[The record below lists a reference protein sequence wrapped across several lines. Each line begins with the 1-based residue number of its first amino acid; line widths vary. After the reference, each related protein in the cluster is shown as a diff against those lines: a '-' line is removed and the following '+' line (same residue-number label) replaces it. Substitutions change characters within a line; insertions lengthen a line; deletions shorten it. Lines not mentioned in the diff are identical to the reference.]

1 MYKIEGGQMTQLQE
15 YFSKALDGCNPVIG
29 VILSAISYLL
39 FPDEAFFTSIVA
51 VGMAMILDILT
62 KFWALAKQNDGYR
75 EAVKTRA
82 IYSKTLW
89 DKTKIKLFSY
99 LVIMILAGCSYRVAP
114 LQKMGVFFA
123 TVVYAVM
130 FLREGQ
136 SVVENLVDGGADL
149 RWLLFWVKKKQRQ
162 ILESE
167 VDEFDQGSPGKDDD
181 YEMRV

>member
-1 MYKIEGGQMTQLQE
+1 MAQLQE
-15 YFSKALDGCNPVIG
+15 YFSKVLDGSNPAIG
-29 VILSAISYLL
+29 FVFSAISYLL
-39 FPDEAFFTSIVA
+39 FPDQAFFTSIVA
-51 VGMAMILDILT
+51 VGVAMILDILT
-62 KFWALAKQNDGYR
+62 KFWSLAKQNQGYR

-99 LVIMILAGCSYRVAP
+99 LCIMILAGLSYRVAP
-114 LQKMGVFFA
+114 LKEMGIFFA

-136 SVVENLVDGGADL
+136 SVVENLMDGGADL
-149 RWLLFWVKKKQRQ
+149 GWLLFWVKRKQKQ

-167 VDEFDQGSPGKDDD
+167 IDEYQGKRREDDD
-181 YEMRV
+181 YENRV

>member
-1 MYKIEGGQMTQLQE
+1 VTQLQE
-15 YFSKALDGCNPVIG
+15 YFSKVIDGFNPVIG
-29 VILSAISYLL
+29 LIFSAISYLL
-39 FPDEAFFTSIVA
+39 FPDQAFFTSIIA
-51 VGMAMILDILT
+51 VGVAMILDILT
-62 KFWALAKQNDGYR
+62 KFWSLAKLNEGYR

-82 IYSKTLW
+82 IYSRTLW

-99 LVIMILAGCSYRVAP
+99 LCIMILAGLSYRVAP
-114 LQKMGVFFA
+114 LKEMGIFFA

-149 RWLLFWVKKKQRQ
+149 GWLLFWLHRKEKQ
-162 ILESE
+162 ILESKIDKYPE
-167 VDEFDQGSPGKDDD
+167 IEREDED